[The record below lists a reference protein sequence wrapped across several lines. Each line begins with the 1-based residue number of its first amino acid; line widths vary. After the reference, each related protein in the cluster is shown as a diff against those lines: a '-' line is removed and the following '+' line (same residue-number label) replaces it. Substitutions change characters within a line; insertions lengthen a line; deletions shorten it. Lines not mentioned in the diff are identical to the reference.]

1 MREIIYLNQNHR
13 LPDRVSEDHVP
24 EAKAHVSQ
32 AIVAAAPDAHA
43 VVHIIRRPV
52 AHHTRRRSSQQLK
65 TKRNKAHLN
74 TIYSLKKCIKRLE
87 SQIVVSEN
95 GGGRS
100 SLVAVPGS
108 QANGHS
114 RMSSMESIIIALR
127 RSASACSLRC
137 ASIFLGCAVSPN
149 TVRNYEIR
157 LAACIIAE
165 ARAFHSHH
173 DDLFASCSS
182 FAVSAHRLRADAT
195 NVAAFRG
202 CSMQTCEVASHYV
215 YDGRHAASLTV
226 WPEAQ
231 VVNGK
236 STVDTFYLTGKQSD
250 AVNSPFFRQLL
261 LPQHEG
267 KCIERWLTYT
277 TDDGLDQRGVRAR
290 LGHTMEQRRYEYFI
304 GFVCLCHALSNGA
317 KKSLA
322 LADHLAVAIW
332 QLPPYFSSIAK

>member
-1 MREIIYLNQNHR
+1 M
-13 LPDRVSEDHVP
+13 
-24 EAKAHVSQ
+24 SQ

-43 VVHIIRRPV
+43 IVPIIHRPH
-52 AHHTRRRSSQQLK
+52 ANNYGNAPQLRMARMA
-65 TKRNKAHLN
+65 KRNKIHLN
-74 TIYSLKKCIKRLE
+74 TIHSLKKRIKRLE
-87 SQIVVSEN
+87 SQIVVSGD
-95 GGGRS
+95 GGGPS
-100 SLVAVPGS
+100 SLVALPGF
-108 QANGHS
+108 QANGRKQH
-114 RMSSMESIIIALR
+114 MSSMQSMIIALR
-127 RSASACSLRC
+127 RSASACSFRC
-137 ASIFLGCAVSPN
+137 ASIFFGCAVCPN
-149 TVRNYEIR
+149 TVRSYEIR

-195 NVAAFRG
+195 NVADFRG

-250 AVNSPFFRQLL
+250 AVNSPFFRQLP

-332 QLPPYFSSIAK
+332 QLPPYFSSIAKLSNILRHNYYYYYYYYYY